1 MLLLASALL
10 TSGLV
15 TRVTQQAYDR
25 FRVDYTGTAIPVLWD
40 ADEGTCTAS
49 TVVSAGVRD
58 FACTITPTYATQTQA
73 DGSASDFQIDNT
85 WPALY
90 AAGTDCCR
98 EPVHLGTA
106 DFNNYIPT
114 VTVQGTTTV
123 TVTANCIGSVL
134 TYTKVGERII
144 ALDLPSNSPLA
155 TYTLFRGTPQARNV
169 TLAGTLAPNSPYS
182 RTAALAASFGL
193 ARATEISSC
202 AFLLPTAVVPN
213 GREACRTYNRVVVVN
228 AAGVVTSATTWPT
241 VGNTS
246 STYGPPSPPPSP
258 PQAATFPASAA
269 PSAPPAVHRALGALA
284 ADDRGADRSRAQ
296 CGLGRRHHLR
306 RHPRRDARQRLLLLQ
321 AARFSEDAWCHPIH
335 AGRRDQALSRP
346 YQRDQCSEP
355 PERAELPAHGSRCA
369 NGSCQ

>member
-155 TYTLFRGTPQARNV
+155 TYTLFRGTPQMRNV

-213 GREACRTYNRVVVVN
+213 GREACRTYTR
-228 AAGVVTSATTWPT
+228 VTSAAPWPT

-258 PQAATFPASAA
+258 PKPPPSPPRPPLPPLQPYTA
-269 PSAPPAVHRALGALA
+269 PSVLSPPTIAALA
-284 ADDRGADRSRAQ
+284 AQGLNAGSVVAIIFGVTLGAMLVSGYFCCKRPASPKTRGATPFMPVVEIK
-296 CGLGRRHHLR
+296 H
-306 RHPRRDARQRLLLLQ
+306 
-321 AARFSEDAWCHPIH
+321 
-335 AGRRDQALSRP
+335 
-346 YQRDQCSEP
+346 
-355 PERAELPAHGSRCA
+355 
-369 NGSCQ
+369 

>member
-123 TVTANCIGSVL
+123 TVTANRIGSVL

-213 GREACRTYNRVVVVN
+213 GREACRTYTR
-228 AAGVVTSATTWPT
+228 VTSAAPWPT

-258 PQAATFPASAA
+258 PKPPPSPPRPPLPPLQPYTA
-269 PSAPPAVHRALGALA
+269 PSVLSPPTIAALA
-284 ADDRGADRSRAQ
+284 AQGLNAGSVVAIIFGVTLGAMLVSGYFCCKRPASPKTRGATPFMPVVEIK
-296 CGLGRRHHLR
+296 H
-306 RHPRRDARQRLLLLQ
+306 
-321 AARFSEDAWCHPIH
+321 
-335 AGRRDQALSRP
+335 
-346 YQRDQCSEP
+346 
-355 PERAELPAHGSRCA
+355 
-369 NGSCQ
+369 

>member
-155 TYTLFRGTPQARNV
+155 TYTLFRGTPQMRNV

-213 GREACRTYNRVVVVN
+213 GREACRTYTR
-228 AAGVVTSATTWPT
+228 VTSAAPWPT

-258 PQAATFPASAA
+258 PKPPPSPPRPPLPPLQPYTA
-269 PSAPPAVHRALGALA
+269 PSVLSPPTIAALA
-284 ADDRGADRSRAQ
+284 AQGLNAGSVVAIIFGVTLGAMLVSGYYSCKRPASPKTRGATPFMPVVEIK
-296 CGLGRRHHLR
+296 H
-306 RHPRRDARQRLLLLQ
+306 
-321 AARFSEDAWCHPIH
+321 
-335 AGRRDQALSRP
+335 
-346 YQRDQCSEP
+346 
-355 PERAELPAHGSRCA
+355 
-369 NGSCQ
+369 

>member
-155 TYTLFRGTPQARNV
+155 TYTLFRGTPQMRNV

-213 GREACRTYNRVVVVN
+213 GREACRTYTR
-228 AAGVVTSATTWPT
+228 VTSAAPWPT

-258 PQAATFPASAA
+258 PKPPPSPPRPPRPPLQPYTA
-269 PSAPPAVHRALGALA
+269 PSVLSPPTIAALA
-284 ADDRGADRSRAQ
+284 AQGLNAGSVVAIIFGVTLGAMLVSGYFCCKRPASPKTRGATPFMPVVEIK
-296 CGLGRRHHLR
+296 H
-306 RHPRRDARQRLLLLQ
+306 
-321 AARFSEDAWCHPIH
+321 
-335 AGRRDQALSRP
+335 
-346 YQRDQCSEP
+346 
-355 PERAELPAHGSRCA
+355 
-369 NGSCQ
+369 

>member
-155 TYTLFRGTPQARNV
+155 TYTLFRGTPQMRNV

-213 GREACRTYNRVVVVN
+213 GREACRTYTR
-228 AAGVVTSATTWPT
+228 VTSAAPWPT
-241 VGNTS
+241 VGTTS

-258 PQAATFPASAA
+258 PKLPPSPPRPPLPPLQPYTA
-269 PSAPPAVHRALGALA
+269 PSVLSPPTIAALA
-284 ADDRGADRSRAQ
+284 AQGLNAGSVVAIIFGVTLGAMLVSGYFCCKRPASPKTRGATPFMPVVEIK
-296 CGLGRRHHLR
+296 H
-306 RHPRRDARQRLLLLQ
+306 
-321 AARFSEDAWCHPIH
+321 
-335 AGRRDQALSRP
+335 
-346 YQRDQCSEP
+346 
-355 PERAELPAHGSRCA
+355 
-369 NGSCQ
+369 

>member
-1 MLLLASALL
+1 MTSPLLLASALL

-155 TYTLFRGTPQARNV
+155 TYTLFRGTPQMRNV

-213 GREACRTYNRVVVVN
+213 GREACRTYTR
-228 AAGVVTSATTWPT
+228 VTSAAPWPT

-258 PQAATFPASAA
+258 PKPPPSPPRPPLPPLPPYTAPSVLSPPTIAALTAQGLNAGSVVAIIFGVILGAMLVSGYFCCKRPAS
-269 PSAPPAVHRALGALA
+269 PKT
-284 ADDRGADRSRAQ
+284 RGATPFMPVVEIK
-296 CGLGRRHHLR
+296 H
-306 RHPRRDARQRLLLLQ
+306 
-321 AARFSEDAWCHPIH
+321 
-335 AGRRDQALSRP
+335 
-346 YQRDQCSEP
+346 
-355 PERAELPAHGSRCA
+355 
-369 NGSCQ
+369 

>member
-1 MLLLASALL
+1 MACLRHLTSLLLLASALL

-25 FRVDYTGTAIPVLWD
+25 FRVDYTGTEIPVLWD
-40 ADEGTCTAS
+40 ADEGTCTTS
-49 TVVSAGVRD
+49 TNVSNGVLD
-58 FACTITPTYATQTQA
+58 FTCTITPTYATQNQT
-73 DGSASDFQIDNT
+73 DFRIDNT
-85 WPALY
+85 WLALY
-90 AAGTDCCR
+90 VAGTDCCR

-123 TVTANCIGSVL
+123 TVTANRIGSVL

-182 RTAALAASFGL
+182 RTAALAPSFGL

-241 VGNTS
+241 VGTTS

-258 PQAATFPASAA
+258 PKPPPSPPRPPLPPLQPYTA
-269 PSAPPAVHRALGALA
+269 PSVLSPPTIAALTAQGLNAGSVVAIIFGVILGAMLVSGYFCCKRPAPPKT
-284 ADDRGADRSRAQ
+284 RGATPFMPVVEIK
-296 CGLGRRHHLR
+296 H
-306 RHPRRDARQRLLLLQ
+306 
-321 AARFSEDAWCHPIH
+321 
-335 AGRRDQALSRP
+335 
-346 YQRDQCSEP
+346 
-355 PERAELPAHGSRCA
+355 
-369 NGSCQ
+369 

>member
-155 TYTLFRGTPQARNV
+155 TYTLFRGTPQMRNV

-213 GREACRTYNRVVVVN
+213 GREACRTYTR
-228 AAGVVTSATTWPT
+228 VTSAAPWPT

-258 PQAATFPASAA
+258 PKPPPSPPRPPLPPHQPYTA
-269 PSAPPAVHRALGALA
+269 PSVLSPPTIAALA
-284 ADDRGADRSRAQ
+284 AQGLNAGSVVAIIFGVTLGAMLVSGYFCCKRPASPKTRGATPFMPVVEIK
-296 CGLGRRHHLR
+296 H
-306 RHPRRDARQRLLLLQ
+306 
-321 AARFSEDAWCHPIH
+321 
-335 AGRRDQALSRP
+335 
-346 YQRDQCSEP
+346 
-355 PERAELPAHGSRCA
+355 
-369 NGSCQ
+369 

>member
-123 TVTANCIGSVL
+123 TVAANCIGSVL

-155 TYTLFRGTPQARNV
+155 TYTLFRGTPQMRNV

-213 GREACRTYNRVVVVN
+213 GREACRTYTR
-228 AAGVVTSATTWPT
+228 VTSAAPWPT

-258 PQAATFPASAA
+258 PKPPPSPPRPPLPPLQPYTA
-269 PSAPPAVHRALGALA
+269 PSVLSPPTIAALA
-284 ADDRGADRSRAQ
+284 AQGLNAGSVVAIIFGVTLGAMLVSGYFCCKRPASPKTRGATPFMPVVEIK
-296 CGLGRRHHLR
+296 H
-306 RHPRRDARQRLLLLQ
+306 
-321 AARFSEDAWCHPIH
+321 
-335 AGRRDQALSRP
+335 
-346 YQRDQCSEP
+346 
-355 PERAELPAHGSRCA
+355 
-369 NGSCQ
+369 

>member
-155 TYTLFRGTPQARNV
+155 TYTLFRGTPQMRNV

-213 GREACRTYNRVVVVN
+213 GREACRTYTR
-228 AAGVVTSATTWPT
+228 VTSAAPWPT

-258 PQAATFPASAA
+258 PKPPPSPPRPPLPPLQPYTA
-269 PSAPPAVHRALGALA
+269 PSVLSPPTIAALA
-284 ADDRGADRSRAQ
+284 AQGLNAGSVVAIIFGVILGAMLVSGYFCCKRPASPKTRGATPFMPVVEIK
-296 CGLGRRHHLR
+296 H
-306 RHPRRDARQRLLLLQ
+306 
-321 AARFSEDAWCHPIH
+321 
-335 AGRRDQALSRP
+335 
-346 YQRDQCSEP
+346 
-355 PERAELPAHGSRCA
+355 
-369 NGSCQ
+369 

>member
-155 TYTLFRGTPQARNV
+155 TYTLFRGTPQMRNV

-193 ARATEISSC
+193 ARATEVSSC

-213 GREACRTYNRVVVVN
+213 GREACRTYTR
-228 AAGVVTSATTWPT
+228 VTSAAPWPT

-258 PQAATFPASAA
+258 PKPPPSPPRPPLPPLQPYTA
-269 PSAPPAVHRALGALA
+269 PSVLSPPTIAALA
-284 ADDRGADRSRAQ
+284 AQGLNAGSVVAIIFGVTLGAMLVSGYFCCKRPASPKTRGATPFMPVVEIK
-296 CGLGRRHHLR
+296 H
-306 RHPRRDARQRLLLLQ
+306 
-321 AARFSEDAWCHPIH
+321 
-335 AGRRDQALSRP
+335 
-346 YQRDQCSEP
+346 
-355 PERAELPAHGSRCA
+355 
-369 NGSCQ
+369 

>member
-155 TYTLFRGTPQARNV
+155 TYTLFRGTPQMRNV

-213 GREACRTYNRVVVVN
+213 GREACRTYTR
-228 AAGVVTSATTWPT
+228 VTSAAPWPT

-258 PQAATFPASAA
+258 PK
-269 PSAPPAVHRALGALA
+269 PPAVHRAIGALA
-284 ADDRGADRSRAQ
+284 ADDRGAGRPRAQ
-296 CGLGRRHHLR
+296 CGLGGRHHLR

-346 YQRDQCSEP
+346 DQQDQH
-355 PERAELPAHGSRCA
+355 AH
-369 NGSCQ
+369 

>member
-155 TYTLFRGTPQARNV
+155 TYTLFRGTPQMRNV

-213 GREACRTYNRVVVVN
+213 GREACRTYTR
-228 AAGVVTSATTWPT
+228 VTSAAPWPT

-258 PQAATFPASAA
+258 PKPPPSPPRPPLPPLQPYTAPSVLSPPTIAALTAQGLNAGSVVAIIFGVILGAMLVSGYFCCKRPAS
-269 PSAPPAVHRALGALA
+269 PKT
-284 ADDRGADRSRAQ
+284 RGATPFMPVVEIK
-296 CGLGRRHHLR
+296 H
-306 RHPRRDARQRLLLLQ
+306 
-321 AARFSEDAWCHPIH
+321 
-335 AGRRDQALSRP
+335 
-346 YQRDQCSEP
+346 
-355 PERAELPAHGSRCA
+355 
-369 NGSCQ
+369 